1 MVQGEKIASRFP
13 RKLAA
18 DPVRSFKAPGGV
30 GEKLWY
36 YIEIVETDDVNEV
49 RYARAALLPFSTF
62 LPLLTPSPLASVCSL
77 P

>member
-1 MVQGEKIASRFP
+1 MVQGENIASRFP

-18 DPVRSFKAPGGV
+18 DPVRSFKAPSGV

-49 RYARAALLPFSTF
+49 
-62 LPLLTPSPLASVCSL
+62 
-77 P
+77 